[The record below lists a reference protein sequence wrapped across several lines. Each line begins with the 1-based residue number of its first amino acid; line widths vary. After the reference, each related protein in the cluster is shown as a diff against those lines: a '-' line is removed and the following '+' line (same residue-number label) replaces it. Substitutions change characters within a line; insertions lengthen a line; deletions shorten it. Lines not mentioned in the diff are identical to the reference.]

1 MQYHKENP
9 NKKKKTI
16 LKLCDSFLVIMTK
29 DAGQISKEYPIKEEN
44 NFSYFLL

>member
-9 NKKKKTI
+9 NKKKTI